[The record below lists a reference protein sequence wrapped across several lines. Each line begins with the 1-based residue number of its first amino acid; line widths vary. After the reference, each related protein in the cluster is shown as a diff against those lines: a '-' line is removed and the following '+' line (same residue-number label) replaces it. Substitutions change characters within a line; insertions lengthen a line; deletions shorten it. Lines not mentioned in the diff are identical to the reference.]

1 MEKTYTEKEVITMIV
16 DTAMTAKGDEW
27 VPQEDKNFK
36 EFLKSYGLLTIFKK
50 EYGGR

>member
-1 MEKTYTEKEVITMIV
+1 MKKTYTQEQVLAMIV

-27 VPQEDKNFK
+27 VPQTDEDFK
-36 EFLKSYGLLTIFKK
+36 AFLESYGLLTLFKK